1 MGPVKLYSGII
12 NQKDGEITMNTIKEL
27 KNEHEAVLLTIRIL
41 DQITNQ
47 FKAGLT
53 VEIKHLDQILE
64 FLAVFVDKCHHS
76 KEEKVLFPAME
87 EAGIP
92 REGGPIGA
100 MLYEHE
106 QGRRLVQGLRNGVEG
121 YRVGQENSINEI
133 IENAQNYGQLL
144 TAHIDKEN
152 NVLYVM
158 AERVLSAEKMVEIE
172 EAFIKIEELEVGPDK
187 HEEFHATLHA
197 LKNVYLS

>member
-1 MGPVKLYSGII
+1 MLSYIQELENK
-12 NQKDGEITMNTIKEL
+12 KDGEITMTVIKEL
-27 KNEHEAVLLTIRIL
+27 KNEHEAVLLSIRIL
-41 DQITNQ
+41 DQITTRLKSGQ
-47 FKAGLT
+47 TIELS
-53 VEIKHLDQILE
+53 HLDQILE

-87 EAGIP
+87 ESGIP

-106 QGRRLVQGLRNGVEG
+106 QGRSFVRGLRSGVEG
-121 YRVGQENSINEI
+121 YRVGKESAVTEI
-133 IENAQNYGQLL
+133 IENAQKYGRLL
-144 TAHIDKEN
+144 SSHIDKEN

-158 AERVLSAEKMVEIE
+158 AERVLSADKMAEMEDAFTRIE
-172 EAFIKIEELEVGPDK
+172 EIEVGPNK

-197 LKNVYLS
+197 LKNIYLA

>member
-1 MGPVKLYSGII
+1 MLYSGII
-12 NQKDGEITMNTIKEL
+12 NQKDGEITMKAIKEL

-47 FKAGLT
+47 FKAGQT

-106 QGRRLVQGLRNGVEG
+106 HGRKFVQGLRNGVED

-144 TAHIDKEN
+144 TSHIDKEN

-158 AERVLSAEKMVEIE
+158 AERVLSTEKMVEME
-172 EAFIKIEELEVGPDK
+172 EAFIRIEELEVGPNK
-187 HEEFHATLHA
+187 HEEFHTTLHA